1 MHTPPTNADLATG
14 LRAASA
20 GTYAAEAAVEL
31 LIRHEVWLAEPAF
44 VDECLE
50 PDDAGEFI
58 GISWAR
64 VAQHVNRVDA
74 QPSDR
79 AIALIA
85 AQLGGYPDPGELP
98 VDVAAMPPLAW
109 LLASLERKD
118 VDLVLA
124 SISHAAGTHDHV
136 EHVMEPGESG
146 EWRVTPTSPRLR
158 PGPLYPWPEALLSE

>member
-1 MHTPPTNADLATG
+1 MNTPPIDADLALG
-14 LRAASA
+14 LRAAAA

-31 LIRHEVWLAEPAF
+31 LIRHQAWLTRSTF
-44 VDECLE
+44 VHECLE

-85 AQLGGYPDPGELP
+85 AQLGGYPDPGE
-98 VDVAAMPPLAW
+98 
-109 LLASLERKD
+109 
-118 VDLVLA
+118 
-124 SISHAAGTHDHV
+124 
-136 EHVMEPGESG
+136 SG

-158 PGPLYPWPEALLSE
+158 PGPLHPWPAALPSA

>member
-1 MHTPPTNADLATG
+1 MNTTPIDADLALG
-14 LRAASA
+14 LRAAAA

-31 LIRHEVWLAEPAF
+31 LIRHQAWLTRSTF
-44 VDECLE
+44 VHECLE

-85 AQLGGYPDPGELP
+85 AQLGGYPDPGEQP

-109 LLASLERKD
+109 LLASLDRED

-124 SISHAAGTHDHV
+124 AISHAAGAQDHI

-158 PGPLYPWPEALLSE
+158 PGPLHPWPAALPSA